1 MKGKYMTIHHWF
13 YTFLSSTVFVFVIGI
28 TNTGNA
34 NRLETEAAMNLVAE
48 EELNEQDPW
57 EPLMFLVLS
66 FYRDGVRLFL

>member
-1 MKGKYMTIHHWF
+1 MTIHHWF

-57 EPLMFLVLS
+57 SRSTIRSSRLTARPTAS
-66 FYRDGVRLFL
+66 F